1 MDVLNKPYT
10 TGTLLVHTVHDS
22 IEVTA
27 ISDAIEVS
35 GAKKIMI
42 ILTEN
47 ATVLN
52 RSGELTITT
61 SVDGENFYAYS
72 MLISN
77 AANSNSQTLTRVAS
91 TTQAAA
97 GTDLVWMTPET
108 LGAINYIKATLTIT
122 DGGTPTGTF
131 DVTIAV
137 QR

>member
-1 MDVLNKPYT
+1 MEVLDKPYT
-10 TGTLLVHTVHDS
+10 TGTLLVHTAHSEIEATATSDS
-22 IEVTA
+22 MDI
-27 ISDAIEVS
+27 S
-35 GAKKIMI
+35 GAKKVMI
-42 ILTEN
+42 VLTEN

-52 RSGELTITT
+52 RSGVLTITV

-77 AANSNSQTLTRVAS
+77 AANTNSQTLTRVAS

-108 LGAINYIKATLTIT
+108 LGGINYIKAVLTIT
-122 DGGTPTGTF
+122 DGGTPSGTF
-131 DVTIAV
+131 DVKIAV